1 MTVWTLP
8 PEPAPEV
15 RRVWDRLGL
24 RWERDAGDPTW
35 WWDVGTTD
43 PGLALRPRTWLELLT
58 RGPITDVEPATVDE
72 AEVGPFPVD
81 LRIRQ
86 DPEVTS

>member
-1 MTVWTLP
+1 M
-8 PEPAPEV
+8 
-15 RRVWDRLGL
+15 WDRLGL

-58 RGPITDVEPATVDE
+58 RGPITDEEPATADE
-72 AEVGPFPVD
+72 AGWQQTAD
-81 LRIRQ
+81 RIGVPIH
-86 DPEVTS
+86 DYEPKEAP